1 MYLVTLLLRILHG
14 IFQLILNSLDYFEG
28 DYGLGDRGPTRP
40 LTYLSSF
47 WRWRHP
53 DSRNTRRYTAQFHAK
68 LFWGRNFCSSR
79 SCHLKLNRLLSYTD
93 ILVAQ
98 VRIIFIRCPWIV
110 VIIPVGW
117 SFLHN
122 IGCEVTACLLSFF
135 KDIRQRS
142 YLVGTNAEIINYC
155 LMLPR
160 HSKGLV
166 WATMLLGSILST
178 WMIVAWWWWW
188 WWWWLSL
195 LTGKLSRSGG
205 WDDEWEAWWW
215 LKDSNDTDVVV

>member
-1 MYLVTLLLRILHG
+1 MFGYVVIKNFAWDLPTHIEFSLLFRGRLWSRR
-14 IFQLILNSLDYFEG
+14 EG
-28 DYGLGDRGPTRP
+28 PNKTY
-40 LTYLSSF
+40 YLSSF

-142 YLVGTNAEIINYC
+142 YLVGSNAEIINYC

-166 WATMLLGSILST
+166 WATMLLGSIINLNDCRVVVVVVVVVVVSAH
-178 WMIVAWWWWW
+178 WKIVA
-188 WWWWLSL
+188 
-195 LTGKLSRSGG
+195 
-205 WDDEWEAWWW
+205 
-215 LKDSNDTDVVV
+215 

>member
-1 MYLVTLLLRILHG
+1 MFGYVVIKNFAWDLPTHIEFSLLFRGRLWSRR
-14 IFQLILNSLDYFEG
+14 EG
-28 DYGLGDRGPTRP
+28 PNKTY
-40 LTYLSSF
+40 YLSSF

-166 WATMLLGSILST
+166 WATMLLGSIINLNDCRVVVVVVVVVVVSAH
-178 WMIVAWWWWW
+178 WKIVA
-188 WWWWLSL
+188 
-195 LTGKLSRSGG
+195 
-205 WDDEWEAWWW
+205 
-215 LKDSNDTDVVV
+215 